1 VLVNSLLEIGI
12 ENIVEADDEVL
23 FFSALRIEMLGQGIN
38 TGR

>member
-23 FFSALRIEMLGQGIN
+23 FFSALRIDVGAGHK
-38 TGR
+38 